1 MDRGVIAGYKM
12 VDVEVELYDGSY
24 HEVDSSEAAFK
35 IAASMAFKAAA
46 LRATPILLE
55 PIMKVQVLTAPDFMG
70 DATGDINSKR
80 GKIDAMNDRGNIK
93 VIDAMVP
100 LSEMFGYSTKLRSMS
115 QGRASF
121 SMEFDHYEEMPKNV
135 AQVVI
140 EGRAKK

>member
-1 MDRGVIAGYKM
+1 
-12 VDVEVELYDGSY
+12 
-24 HEVDSSEAAFK
+24 
-35 IAASMAFKAAA
+35 
-46 LRATPILLE
+46 
-55 PIMKVQVLTAPDFMG
+55 MKVQVLTAPDFMG
-70 DATGDINSKR
+70 DVTGDINSKR